1 MRINDVI
8 EKYSYKCVDYL
19 PAVRYTL
26 MPFFKRSPTP
36 PPPVQETPPPRRRG
50 VGALF
55 SSSRAADNAATT
67 TTDSHTNDNGSTTG
81 TSRIGGFFR
90 RRSTGGPDVDST
102 RDTQRRRG
110 SIGSG
115 TAPTDTAARTGSQ
128 ARRSGRGTDRSLDAA
143 RHKVT
148 LAEKAEKEADA

>member
-1 MRINDVI
+1 
-8 EKYSYKCVDYL
+8 
-19 PAVRYTL
+19 
-26 MPFFKRSPTP
+26 MPLFRRSPTPP
-36 PPPVQETPPPRRRG
+36 PPPVQETPPSRRG

-67 TTDSHTNDNGSTTG
+67 ATDSHTNTNDNGSTTG

-102 RDTQRRRG
+102 RNTQRRRG

-115 TAPTDTAARTGSQ
+115 TAPTGTAARTGSQ

-143 RHKVT
+143 RLKVT